1 MRSASL
7 PPVLAIMSL
16 AILCFAVL
24 AHGGCAGNNVPAD
37 RSSASALPAQP
48 AGIVPERVLVANEP
62 LEDRDLNGY
71 VDTIRA
77 VVYVFGDTNR
87 YPLPIT
93 VEATFQFRLTGEGG
107 DSLGVWAFAPRESS
121 RAAFLTQPGPA
132 YGFEI
137 NLNAVGTDRHPAQA
151 ARLTCE
157 LTTADGTRVASREPL
172 EVRIGG
178 RVP

>member
-1 MRSASL
+1 MKPVSL
-7 PPVLAIMSL
+7 PHSLTIRSL
-16 AILCFAVL
+16 ALLSFAVL
-24 AHGGCAGNNVPAD
+24 PLAGCGGNNVRSD
-37 RSSASALPAQP
+37 RSSSNTFPAQP
-48 AGIVPERVLVANEP
+48 ADIVPERVLVANEP

-93 VEATFQFRLTGEGG
+93 VEATFQFRLTGERG

-121 RAAFLTQPGPA
+121 RAAFPTQPGPA

-157 LTTADGTRVASREPL
+157 VTTADGTRVASREPL

-178 RVP
+178 RAP

>member
-7 PPVLAIMSL
+7 PPVLTVMSL
-16 AILCFAVL
+16 AIPWFAVL
-24 AHGGCAGNNVPAD
+24 ALGGCAGNNVPSD
-37 RSSASALPAQP
+37 RSSASTLPTQP

-77 VVYVFGDTNR
+77 VVYVFGDTNQ

-93 VEATFQFRLTGEGG
+93 VEATFQFRLTGERG

-178 RVP
+178 RAP